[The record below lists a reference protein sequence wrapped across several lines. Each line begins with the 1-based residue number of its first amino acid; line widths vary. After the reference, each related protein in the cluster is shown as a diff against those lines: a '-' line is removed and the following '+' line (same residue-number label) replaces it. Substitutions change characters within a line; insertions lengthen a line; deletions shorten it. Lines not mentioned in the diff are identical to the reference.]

1 MTKKIEDKMGTF
13 IDIVDSCSG
22 IVNSDPESTNETLVN
37 VMMQNTGCSRKE
49 AQKSINEVIRTVDR
63 IENVY
68 NDLRDSMSKGSTRE
82 EWLIAKI
89 QGLDTSKT
97 GLSMNKI
104 LVDVGRELN
113 VPSVSED
120 ASLSDSDLGNIR
132 ETVIIQD
139 IVDTMQ
145 NTNFLEPKAVERVE
159 AIDFKKEIV
168 ALRDYFDTPLNN
180 DKDPQYVKAVSSA
193 AVIAKEKGMLPE
205 QFDKVTNSQLTM
217 IVDQGMSAAKA
228 VYQVGTG
235 EINPIEAQ
243 GYILNRKTSKLGAV
257 IEDFCAEAGENIG
270 ANIGASVGSIFGPAG
285 SYVGSEIGAFVGNV
299 AGRAVGKVIT
309 KGVEVVSNV
318 ITSVGNF
325 ISNAA
330 SAISDFFFSW

>member
-1 MTKKIEDKMGTF
+1 MKKKIEDKMGTF

-22 IVNSDPESTNETLVN
+22 IVNSDPKNTNETLVN
-37 VMMQNTGCSRKE
+37 VMMQNTGCSRDE

-68 NDLRDSMSKGSTRE
+68 NDLRESISKGSTME
-82 EWLIAKI
+82 EWLLAKI

-97 GLSMNKI
+97 GLSMNEI
-104 LVDVGRELN
+104 LVDVGKALD
-113 VPSVSED
+113 VPSVSAD
-120 ASLSDSDLGNIR
+120 ASLSDSDVGSIR
-132 ETVIIQD
+132 ERVIIQD

-145 NTNFLEPKAVERVE
+145 NVNPLEPKAMERVE
-159 AIDFKKEIV
+159 TFDFKKEIV

-180 DKDPQYVKAVSSA
+180 DKDAQYVKAVSSA

-205 QFDKVTNSQLTM
+205 QFDNVTNSQLTM
-217 IVDQGMSAAKA
+217 IVDQGMSTAKA
-228 VYQVGTG
+228 VYQLGTG

-243 GYILNRKTSKLGAV
+243 GYIINRKTSKLGAV

-270 ANIGASVGSIFGPAG
+270 ANIGASVGSIFGPVG

-299 AGRAVGKVIT
+299 AGRAVGKAIT
-309 KGVEVVSNV
+309 KGAEVVSNIV
-318 ITSVGNF
+318 TGIGN
-325 ISNAA
+325 
-330 SAISDFFFSW
+330 AISSAWDFVVGIFS